1 MMKSDSQGFLIGER
15 VPVTAQPDAMSGL
28 AILRGMRT
36 DVGVIRRLL
45 EVGAAQRMRA
55 PVAQVQAARGRR
67 GISVTING
75 TASTVAR
82 SALLQSTRAMT
93 ATTSRAANMP
103 ARDARGRFV
112 ASRPQGVALTVPRGT
127 VLTAVGQQTQP
138 APGAVPGSTPGAAP
152 GVTHGVQPKPAPKTG
167 KEATPEAPG
176 ARNSK
181 GQFTGKG
188 DGEKSSDYAG
198 GPNPLEKIAT
208 TLEGVGNVLESTQNI
223 DPTISALKEIQQVVS
238 PVGRG
243 IVSLGQRLAE
253 RRKERWYDRIL
264 KAVKGKKNEGVAGMG
279 GSGGDVKSGSFFGT
293 LMGEISGKLLGAL
306 GSVGGLLMKVFAPVA
321 AAWAAWEVGQWIG
334 RKVYDW
340 LTETGLMDKIF
351 EAFDT
356 IKGYF
361 KKAAD
366 TLKVGAQNAVD
377 TAVQIDRD
385 SQLGRDEA
393 RYGRLTPEDRRE
405 ARLGSRGGPPDSM
418 AYRAGAAVGAALR
431 AKDTVAK
438 AAGDAMQWAKNAYAD
453 SPLGQMIG
461 AKESKND
468 YSAYNSTKSGKL
480 KAFYNTGLA
489 DMSLGEVMAKQAS
502 GEILAAGRFQV
513 IPSTMKMAA
522 KSLKLD
528 PSAKFDKAMQD
539 KIFEYLITHKR
550 PEIKKF
556 LDGGGSLE
564 DAQLGAAKEWAALP
578 VAPGTRLNSGQIA
591 KGGESFYAGDG
602 LNKSGVSVE
611 QTQQVF
617 MASRAAGAPVAT
629 PNPASFLPA
638 QPPAMPMSVPKNAT
652 AAQPAN
658 VPERLNTGAQTAQS
672 IVLRGEVGQDVSDR
686 TIAHVATGGM
696 GKN

>member
-127 VLTAVGQQTQP
+127 VLTAVGQQTHP
-138 APGAVPGSTPGAAP
+138 APGAVPGSTPGVAP
-152 GVTHGVQPKPAPKTG
+152 GATPGVQPKPAPKAG
-167 KEATPEAPG
+167 KEAAPEAPG
-176 ARNSK
+176 ASNSK
-181 GQFTGKG
+181 GQLTGKG

-208 TLEGVGNVLESTQNI
+208 TLEGVGNVLDGAQNM
-223 DPTISALKEIQQVVS
+223 DPTIGALKEIQQVVS

-243 IVSLGQRLAE
+243 IMSLGQRLAE

-264 KAVKGKKNEGVAGMG
+264 KAVKGKKNEGVAGIG

-293 LMGEISGKLLGAL
+293 LLGEISGKLLGAL

-351 EAFDT
+351 DAFDT

-418 AYRAGAAVGAALR
+418 AYKAGAVVGTALKATDAAGGVIRKVLGIQ
-431 AKDTVAK
+431 DTKRIFETADGGTQVRTGGTVSWRNNNPGNLKFEYAGSADKTVQSKRTKAQALAAAQRRYTGVVDLDQFGNAIFSTEAHGRDAK
-438 AAGDAMQWAKNAYAD
+438 AALLRGTHGARTVEEMLPKYAISDYSGTANHAAYAA
-453 SPLGQMIG
+453 GIHKTAE
-461 AKESKND
+461 AKGVNLRGKKISEL
-468 YSAYNSTKSGKL
+468 SAAEMDALLDGMKKVEGF
-480 KAFYNTGLA
+480 KAGTVSASLA
-489 DMSLGEVMAKQAS
+489 AQPVKQAS
-502 GEILAAGRFQV
+502 
-513 IPSTMKMAA
+513 T
-522 KSLKLD
+522 
-528 PSAKFDKAMQD
+528 
-539 KIFEYLITHKR
+539 
-550 PEIKKF
+550 
-556 LDGGGSLE
+556 
-564 DAQLGAAKEWAALP
+564 
-578 VAPGTRLNSGQIA
+578 
-591 KGGESFYAGDG
+591 
-602 LNKSGVSVE
+602 
-611 QTQQVF
+611 
-617 MASRAAGAPVAT
+617 AT

-658 VPERLNTGAQTAQS
+658 VPERLNTGSQAAQN